1 MEEDK
6 AERDYFAELM
16 PERNVADQ
24 GQGAHPTGEPD
35 LMFSEEPPVLPMV
48 STAQAVAASPGLPA
62 LDVEEAK
69 RATPNGP
76 NLKPMGEGLGKKQ
89 ARETQE
95 IIEMVVSRFA
105 NGLQAVLEHTNK

>member
-69 RATPNGP
+69 SATPNGP